1 MENILLISK
10 EILRKDYLGCY
21 GGNYFNTP
29 NIDMLAE
36 RGTKFKNYYTAAP
49 STAMAVTCMFT
60 GLNAHELDR
69 RSYTEVEQFTQAPTL
84 FSLLEERGYETH
96 VIWPQYQEHMT
107 WKYSKIFD
115 SRTRIHNLPSV
126 ATHILATSH
135 VGKDKTVTVEN
146 PEDPATNMKFYQE
159 TMEIIETAQ
168 KSVFI
173 WMHCP
178 HVFNPRT
185 CVGSDIDLFD
195 ELVGKLMEPFDG
207 SIYLTADHGG
217 MLGEKGA
224 FGYGFC
230 VYEGVANIPLITPFL
245 GKKVI
250 NEPISSI
257 QLNNIILEDRIY
269 PQEYVYSDT
278 QYYEQPL
285 RRLMIR
291 KSDFKYIYNKKDK
304 TEELYDLRY
313 DPDENINLLIKER
326 REPDRRLIYLLNQIY
341 YYPRWDEAD
350 KAYLELKEEKDRIWR
365 SSNRLLGRLTLI
377 RDNIVDRLPL
387 WVIKIFEG
395 MGRRSKL
402 IRRLILLR

>member
-1 MENILLISK
+1 MGNILLISK
-10 EILRKDYLGCY
+10 EILRKDYIGCY
-21 GGNYFNTP
+21 GGKHFDTP
-29 NIDMLAE
+29 NIDKLAE
-36 RGTKFKNYYTAAP
+36 KGTIFTNYYTAAP

-60 GLNAHELDR
+60 GLNAYELDR
-69 RSYTEVEQFTQAPTL
+69 RSYTEVEQFTQVPTL
-84 FSLLEERGYETH
+84 FSVLEEGGYETH

-115 SRTRIHNLPSV
+115 SGTKIHNLPSV
-126 ATHILATSH
+126 ATHILAISH
-135 VGKDKTVTVEN
+135 VGRDNTVVVEN
-146 PEDPATNMKFYQE
+146 PEDTITNMKFYQE
-159 TMEIIETAQ
+159 MMEVIKAAR
-168 KSVFI
+168 KPVFI

-195 ELVGKLMEPFDG
+195 ELVGKLMDSFDG
-207 SIYLTADHGG
+207 NIYLTADHGG

-224 FGYGFC
+224 FGYGFS

-245 GKKVI
+245 GRKVVD
-250 NEPISSI
+250 EPTSSI
-257 QLNNIILEDRIY
+257 QLKSIILEDRIY

-291 KSDFKYIYNKKDK
+291 KGDFKYIYNKKNK

-313 DPDENINLLIKER
+313 DPNENINLLFKER
-326 REPDRRLIYLLNQIY
+326 REPDRKLIYLLNQIY
-341 YYPRWDEAD
+341 YYPRWDEAERICF
-350 KAYLELKEEKDRIWR
+350 ELREQKDRIWR
-365 SSNRLLGRLTLI
+365 SGNPLLEWLMLI

-387 WVIKIFEG
+387 WVIKIVQG
-395 MGRRSKL
+395 ISRHSKL
-402 IRRLILLR
+402 VRRLTLLR